1 MCTICYSNAYTQ
13 LSTFARSPK
22 SNLKWHVVLESQIHQ
37 KSLLLLVVF
46 FETFFLIIL
55 VVPSAYFIFRV
66 SDTLTRE
73 GSLLR
78 SANYVLGAWNVAII
92 AGDMCQGMSNA
103 TAFKILMC
111 GLGLLVTCM
120 TSLCCF
126 RGKDVSRV
134 ANILFIWNF
143 LVFAQNMLFSF
154 VAFLPQMIITPFHTS
169 VILFSRYLVVIIST
183 FTHYK
188 FVHSLNSHDPNCK
201 LCLLIAAEIASSIFP
216 LYILMVIV
224 SLFEIV
230 F

>member
-1 MCTICYSNAYTQ
+1 M
-13 LSTFARSPK
+13 
-22 SNLKWHVVLESQIHQ
+22 LESQIHQ
-37 KSLLLLVVF
+37 NSFLLLVVF
-46 FETFFLIIL
+46 LETFFFIL
-55 VVPSAYFIFRV
+55 FVVSSTCFFFRV
-66 SDTLTRE
+66 SNTLTRE

-92 AGDMCQGMSNA
+92 AGDMCQGISNA
-103 TAFKILMC
+103 IAFKISMC

-120 TSLCCF
+120 TSRCF
-126 RGKDVSRV
+126 FQGKGVRRV
-134 ANILFIWNF
+134 ANILSIWNI

-169 VILFSRYLVVIIST
+169 SILFSRNLVVITSSC
-183 FTHYK
+183 THYK

-201 LCLLIAAEIASSIFP
+201 CCLLIAAEIASSVFP

-230 F
+230 L

>member
-1 MCTICYSNAYTQ
+1 
-13 LSTFARSPK
+13 
-22 SNLKWHVVLESQIHQ
+22 VLESQILQ
-37 KSLLLLVVF
+37 NSFLLLVVF
-46 FETFFLIIL
+46 SETFFLIL
-55 VVPSAYFIFRV
+55 LAVPSACFFCRV
-66 SDTLTRE
+66 SNTLTRE

-78 SANYVLGAWNVAII
+78 SANYVIGAWNVAII

-103 TAFKILMC
+103 IAFKILMC

-120 TSLCCF
+120 ASRCFF
-126 RGKDVSRV
+126 RGKDIRRV
-134 ANILFIWNF
+134 ANILSIWNI

-169 VILFSRYLVVIIST
+169 VILFSRYLVVITST

-188 FVHSLNSHDPNCK
+188 LVHSLNSHDPNCK

-216 LYILMVIV
+216 LYILIVIV